1 MRTVITKCYLV
12 QITDN
17 EGNELA
23 CSYVFGD
30 KEEAKREGRSL
41 KEGLEK
47 EKREQRAREGAVE

>member
-30 KEEAKREGRSL
+30 KEDAKREGRTL
-41 KEGLEK
+41 KEGLEQ
-47 EKREQRAREGAVE
+47 EKRDREGATD